1 MPVLM
6 PAQMPIT
13 PRPAPA
19 GTASPAPAASRGTA
33 RPIVVRT
40 RAELAAA
47 LARPVVRREQTA
59 AASADQTPP
68 DHTPTDPAPAGQ
80 APAASTP
87 QSGKAREAAPA
98 RGVRGVV
105 MTMGALHRGHAALIR
120 EARRRTDQVVVTIF
134 VNPLQ
139 FGSGED
145 LDRYPRTF
153 AADLDV
159 CASEGADIVYAPSVV
174 HDPAPLVTLSAGPL
188 GDVLEGAS
196 RPGHFD
202 GMLTLV
208 GTMFHLVRP
217 DVAFF
222 GRKDAQ
228 QLVCI
233 RRMVDDLAFPLEI
246 VGVPTVRDT
255 DGLALSSRN
264 AYLDAAQRRSALALS
279 RALAAGAARAT
290 EGADAVLTAARAEL
304 ACEPGVDVDYLT
316 LASRSDLGPVSTGPA
331 LLLVAARV
339 GTTRLIDNID
349 LVLADPAARSARQS
363 AGRQPAAAYAPDG
376 NGYQGV

>member
-1 MPVLM
+1 M
-6 PAQMPIT
+6 PAQT
-13 PRPAPA
+13 PVAAAPV
-19 GTASPAPAASRGTA
+19 AARTL
-33 RPIVVRT
+33 VVRT

-47 LARPVVRREQTA
+47 L
-59 AASADQTPP
+59 
-68 DHTPTDPAPAGQ
+68 G
-80 APAASTP
+80 
-87 QSGKAREAAPA
+87 GPA

-105 MTMGALHRGHAALIR
+105 MTMGALHRGHATLIR
-120 EARRRTDQVVVTIF
+120 EARRRADQVIVTIF

-139 FGSGED
+139 FGPGED

-153 AADLDV
+153 DADLDV
-159 CASEGADIVYAPSVV
+159 CRREGADIVYAPSAV

-188 GDVLEGAS
+188 GGILEGAS

-208 GTMFHLVRP
+208 GTLFHLVRP

-233 RRMVDDLAFPLEI
+233 RRMVADLAFPLEV
-246 VGVPTVRDT
+246 VGVPTVRDE

-264 AYLDAAQRRSALALS
+264 AYLDAGQRRSALALVRS
-279 RALAAGAARAT
+279 LTAGAARAA
-290 EGADAVLTAARAEL
+290 EGPTAVLAAAREVL
-304 ACEPGVDVDYLT
+304 AMEAGLDLDYLT
-316 LASRSDLGPVSTGPA
+316 LADPSDLGPVAEGPA

-349 LVLADPAARSARQS
+349 LVLAGAS
-363 AGRQPAAAYAPDG
+363 QPAAVFAHD
-376 NGYQGV
+376 GYQGV

>member
-1 MPVLM
+1 MPVHM
-6 PAQMPIT
+6 PAQ
-13 PRPAPA
+13 
-19 GTASPAPAASRGTA
+19 SPA
-33 RPIVVRT
+33 RPISGPAAPTSLPSPAAPTSPSASAGPGGGTTASGSPVRTGRPTVART
-40 RAELAAA
+40 RAELAA
-47 LARPVVRREQTA
+47 LLSE
-59 AASADQTPP
+59 
-68 DHTPTDPAPAGQ
+68 
-80 APAASTP
+80 PAASP
-87 QSGKAREAAPA
+87 VGNGPA
-98 RGVRGVV
+98 RGVRAVV
-105 MTMGALHRGHAALIR
+105 MTMGALHRGHAELIR
-120 EARRRTDQVVVTIF
+120 AARRRADQVVVTIF

-139 FGSGED
+139 FGPGED

-153 AADLDV
+153 EADLDL
-159 CASEGADIVYAPSVV
+159 CAREGVDAVYAPTQV

-208 GTMFHLVRP
+208 GTMLHLVRP

-233 RRMVDDLAFPLEI
+233 RRMVADLAFPVEI

-264 AYLDAAQRRSALALS
+264 AYLGPEQRRSALALS
-279 RALAAGAARAT
+279 RALSAGTGQAGAGAA
-290 EGADAVLTAARAEL
+290 AVLSAARSVL
-304 ACEPGVDVDYLT
+304 AAEPGVGVDYLT
-316 LASRSDLGPVSTGPA
+316 LADPSDLGPVEVGPA

-339 GTTRLIDNID
+339 GNTRLIDNVE
-349 LVLADPAARSARQS
+349 LVLTGAGPGPVDDEARSKDHNEARND
-363 AGRQPAAAYAPDG
+363 AGKG
-376 NGYQGV
+376 KEV